1 MDLHGILTH
10 RVCSFTPYLK
20 VRKKKKF
27 YMVDANTLVISELYG
42 QKSL

>member
-20 VRKKKKF
+20 VRKKKF
-27 YMVDANTLVISELYG
+27 YTVDANTLVISELYG

>member
-10 RVCSFTPYLK
+10 RVCSFKPYLK
-20 VRKKKKF
+20 VRKNLIL
-27 YMVDANTLVISELYG
+27 YGDANTLVISELYG